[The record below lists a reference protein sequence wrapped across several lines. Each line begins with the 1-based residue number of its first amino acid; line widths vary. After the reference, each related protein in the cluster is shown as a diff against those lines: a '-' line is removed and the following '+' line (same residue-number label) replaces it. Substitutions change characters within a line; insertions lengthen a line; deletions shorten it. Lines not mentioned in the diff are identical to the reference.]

1 MSARCFVGLYEKA
14 PDGGMMAS
22 WGCGVFARL
31 RREDVTERD
40 RLRRW
45 MAPCLLERCA
55 EGDDDGGAGRV
66 RGVRKSRAE
75 GWLVKGSELW
85 VK

>member
-1 MSARCFVGLYEKA
+1 
-14 PDGGMMAS
+14 
-22 WGCGVFARL
+22 
-31 RREDVTERD
+31 
-40 RLRRW
+40 

-66 RGVRKSRAE
+66 RGVRESRAE

-85 VK
+85 AK